1 MGCRWSLLSRHLLVT
16 RVNPHLDTNKF
27 DTPRIIWV
35 ILAPRI
41 KIFVWIRRCSA
52 ILGVDFYDRWSSKV
66 SEPTRET
73 NEDTTA
79 LCSTFFSSLKE
90 FTKGRRYFVT
100 VIKVGTKSVSS
111 VRRAYTKPSV
121 DIFDRGKSSASSWEF
136 IL

>member
-1 MGCRWSLLSRHLLVT
+1 MGCRWSLLSGHLLFT
-16 RVNPHLDTNKF
+16 RVNPHLDTDKF
-27 DTPRIIWV
+27 DTSRIIWV

-52 ILGVDFYDRWSSKV
+52 ILGGDFYDRWSSKV

-79 LCSTFFSSLKE
+79 LCSTFNSSLKK

-100 VIKVGTKSVSS
+100 VIEVGISS
-111 VRRAYTKPSV
+111 VRRAYIKPSV
-121 DIFDRGKSSASSWEF
+121 DIFDRGKSSASSSEF

>member
-1 MGCRWSLLSRHLLVT
+1 MPSLALTSTTDGPVKLVNQRGKLT
-16 RVNPHLDTNKF
+16 
-27 DTPRIIWV
+27 
-35 ILAPRI
+35 
-41 KIFVWIRRCSA
+41 KIRPPYA
-52 ILGVDFYDRWSSKV
+52 QH
-66 SEPTRET
+66 
-73 NEDTTA
+73 
-79 LCSTFFSSLKE
+79 FFSSLKE